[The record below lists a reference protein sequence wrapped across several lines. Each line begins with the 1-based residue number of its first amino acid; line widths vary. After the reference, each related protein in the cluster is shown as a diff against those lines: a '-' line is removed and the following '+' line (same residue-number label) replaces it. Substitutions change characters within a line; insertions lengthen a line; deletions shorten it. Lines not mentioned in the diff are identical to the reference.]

1 MHITKDKITESSR
14 LIPYAKDHDRLQ
26 LALLYIDTEI
36 HQDVLDEFEA
46 LRKEEE
52 TIRQKLE
59 ELSEAKGAKILEYM
73 NDIHP
78 GKYVDSSGQKN
89 ILGTRGQVNQRR
101 ESLIEQHGRDRE
113 NIFVMEQSA
122 MNDLAAV
129 LERIK
134 KLEDTHSKLYEH
146 IAQRG
151 EILKSI
157 EELYATAFNGDTPEF
172 PHEDKL
178 ELLVEVTEIELKE
191 EQAILDRLGEQDG
204 LIKIQKIANSVEC
217 ALDDICATVR
227 DLLATFERQYI
238 TLPVVFTIK
247 ELRRLKIHE
256 KCSVVAERRQEWT
269 NLIDQHLKEYP
280 DFILETIHTLHR
292 MRDLSDLMTEI
303 RDNFRH
309 SKSLVER
316 TLYDM
321 QNLKPTVEKSV
332 TQAKTLLEL
341 RRRQL
346 VATRSQILD
355 HVVDPNKCSLEQQT
369 ERLPGYPKQKSAE
382 ADKSSPSHTSA
393 SRLLAQSENYSVE
406 AYVQDIVNSRLRR
419 ARRASH
425 PPVLLSARY
434 QPPMYDELNDPE
446 LLRRRYQREAPLAKG
461 ETPVLVYSGELDDEG
476 RIQAKMSLVIRQE
489 LEELVSRAR
498 EQLEKSS
505 SGDEKQDHL
514 SKSCAS
520 ASLRKTGEP

>member
-1 MHITKDKITESSR
+1 
-14 LIPYAKDHDRLQ
+14 
-26 LALLYIDTEI
+26 
-36 HQDVLDEFEA
+36 
-46 LRKEEE
+46 
-52 TIRQKLE
+52 
-59 ELSEAKGAKILEYM
+59 
-73 NDIHP
+73 
-78 GKYVDSSGQKN
+78 
-89 ILGTRGQVNQRR
+89 
-101 ESLIEQHGRDRE
+101 
-113 NIFVMEQSA
+113 

-146 IAQRG
+146 IVQRG

-157 EELYATAFNGDTPEF
+157 EELYATAFDGDTPEF
-172 PHEDKL
+172 PHEDKI

-191 EQAILDRLGEQDG
+191 EQAILDRLSEQDG
-204 LIKIQKIANSVEC
+204 LIEIQNIANSVEC
-217 ALDDICATVR
+217 ALDDICAIVR
-227 DLLATFERQYI
+227 DLLATLERQYT

-280 DFILETIHTLHR
+280 DFILETIH
-292 MRDLSDLMTEI
+292 
-303 RDNFRH
+303 
-309 SKSLVER
+309 
-316 TLYDM
+316 
-321 QNLKPTVEKSV
+321 
-332 TQAKTLLEL
+332 AKTLLEL

-346 VATRSQILD
+346 VATRDQILD
-355 HVVDPNKCSLEQQT
+355 HVVDPNKCPLEQQA
-369 ERLPGYPKQKSAE
+369 ERLPDYPKQTSAE

-419 ARRASH
+419 AQRASH

-446 LLRRRYQREAPLAKG
+446 LLRRRYQREAPPAGG
-461 ETPVLVYSGELDDEG
+461 ETPVLVHSGELDDEG
-476 RIQAKMSLVIRQE
+476 RIQAEMSLVIQQE

-505 SGDEKQDHL
+505 SDDEKQDHL